1 MKNELLMYKYNKICT
16 EFICESYK
24 TLMKVKKIQI
34 NGEIFCANRE
44 KTQ

>member
-24 TLMKVKKIQI
+24 NFNESKEDPNKWRDIL
-34 NGEIFCANRE
+34 C
-44 KTQ
+44 